1 METVADNRNDKIV
14 LKERYKKISFS
25 VYYESEKGGVIE
37 KFNIGKQTKQERK
50 KNIETLKILA
60 NEGMK
65 YRLLPIIEDGNKNPD
80 AFNLITM
87 TYVDIKVAESS
98 NGKNIIQS
106 AMKEAHKQKVEE
118 LILRF
123 IKKPI
128 SYRNVY
134 YAIRERIL
142 QGFYRRI
149 KTLVV
154 IFPDNQVKVYKI
166 KRIQDF
172 IKKDTSKL
180 INKY

>member
-14 LKERYKKISFS
+14 LKERYKQISFS

-50 KNIETLKILA
+50 KNIEALKILA

-87 TYVDIKVAESS
+87 KYVDIKVAESS

-106 AMKEAHKQKVEE
+106 AMK
-118 LILRF
+118 
-123 IKKPI
+123 
-128 SYRNVY
+128 
-134 YAIRERIL
+134 
-142 QGFYRRI
+142 
-149 KTLVV
+149 
-154 IFPDNQVKVYKI
+154 
-166 KRIQDF
+166 
-172 IKKDTSKL
+172 
-180 INKY
+180 